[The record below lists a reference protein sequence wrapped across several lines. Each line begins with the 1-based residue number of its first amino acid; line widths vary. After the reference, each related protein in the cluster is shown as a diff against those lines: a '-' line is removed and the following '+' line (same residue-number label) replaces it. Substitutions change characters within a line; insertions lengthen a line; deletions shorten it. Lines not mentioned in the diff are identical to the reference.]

1 MYDLFI
7 EFITDI
13 MLVKSNG
20 IHNETQSADYKS
32 KMPKKIMLEQRLES
46 KERIQTEQLNKAI
59 L

>member
-1 MYDLFI
+1 LQPLNYILGVQNSDSMYDLFI

-32 KMPKKIMLEQRLES
+32 KMPKK
-46 KERIQTEQLNKAI
+46 
-59 L
+59 